1 MILCFSGSMVP
12 TAYANEKAAH
22 PLMIEKTV
30 IGRAFFDG
38 PIYGGDVV
46 IYDEAMIP
54 ILSHKAVTDMNGLF
68 TIRSPH
74 LPQSFF
80 IGISGGTV
88 LKTDAAGNT
97 DYEPFMETIGRF
109 VYRFDPKELI
119 KINIMSSLLLMAWMF
134 KPLQNYDEIKQAMH
148 DYLQFPDYYSMDDI
162 IDQADW
168 NTSLFDPQYFFE
180 GMKDNGFNQYSQFA
194 EYVADLIYRYHQDP
208 QHSVLTEYPWRN
220 MPEAMRNSALSQVI
234 SDFGAPEVYGD
245 SAQMGAAA
253 ANGGSAMG
261 DGIDM
266 IFNIFGFILNAV
278 YKNTAETEFGRT
290 LGNILMYM
298 FEGGPDP
305 AMTAIIQNLTAIREG
320 IIKIDQ
326 DLNNFWAQME
336 RELKDI
342 KRIILSQELNSACN
356 QIRNWH
362 DKLAD
367 WGKTYKETK
376 ETPQPAVVELWT
388 TEVKDPAAGVKK
400 RVEAIYNALLPVNEK
415 SVIMAWYESLNTVSN
430 PYRKPEVNAQIYE
443 AMRSNLVKMMMFQAM
458 GLNIY
463 AEMINRTYYKTD
475 SDKANAK
482 SLILD
487 FAKDVMTWFQ
497 KETGEFERVVEE
509 YALNQEWNL
518 YVNDSNLD
526 VKDRCPDFPGGLGD
540 KGILNDLDK
549 IVQRFLYAQLIYKDG
564 KIESVHQQHLIT
576 ARVVAPKKDENA
588 GIEDDFGMKG
598 LDKQSSYYWDIYN
611 EYAFNYLRG
620 ASPPDIKPGWKP
632 KDIPATPE
640 AGPGSDTAVKDFEIA
655 SLNVRVSTI
664 DIPFTIDLNDWK
676 TYVGRSPFET
686 RNTQIGSRE
695 KWDYRMIKFRKAI
708 SRNSSDIKANTDF
721 EVQFSVKNVH
731 PSGWHPNL
739 KPVNS
744 QQIDKKETIRW
755 DDKKDPALCLSFGAY
770 GVKSPQKVRVMA
782 YHGQG
787 GWHDWWYRGFHNDS
801 GTGRLFANR
810 LPAFTWFDLIP
821 LGTGWYAF
829 KDAGTRAWDFPRAFP
844 PIVFFGDKSSK
855 YIHTDGRDYVR
866 VSDHPKGPG
875 EIEFNLNYID
885 YLCAFKLGY
894 KQTVDP
900 FVVSS
905 HGTWAGV
912 FTSTQPAAKAYT
924 VKTNYPNIDNPG
936 ANTYFK
942 WRYMFAAWDRYLAD
956 GTLSDTESFNLTWVM
971 IHPEYDNLANW
982 ILDRPNNWNPVT
994 NSPIYDR
1001 VMLALE
1007 EEQTIE

>member
-1 MILCFSGSMVP
+1 MKSCSTRYSRSARCLVWWMILCFTGSMVP
-12 TAYANEKAAH
+12 TAFANEIAA
-22 PLMIEKTV
+22 PPPKIEKTV
-30 IGRAFFDG
+30 FGRAFFDG

-46 IYDEAMIP
+46 IYDEAMTP
-54 ILSHKAVTDMNGLF
+54 ILSHKAITDLNGF
-68 TIRSPH
+68 FAIQTPH
-74 LPQSFF
+74 LPPSFF
-80 IGISGGTV
+80 IGVSGGTV
-88 LKTDAAGNT
+88 VKTDTSGNT
-97 DYEPFMETIGRF
+97 GYEPFMETIGRF
-109 VYRFDPKELI
+109 VYRFDPGELV
-119 KINIMSSLLLMAWMF
+119 KVNIMSSLLLAAWAY
-134 KPLQNYDEIKQAMH
+134 KPLQNYDEIKKVMH

-168 NTSLFDPQYFFE
+168 NTALFDPQYFFE
-180 GMKDNGFNQYSQFA
+180 GMKDHGYHQYSQFA

-208 QHSVLTEYPWRN
+208 RNNSFQEYPWRN

-234 SDFGAPEVYGD
+234 SDCGAPDGYGD
-245 SAQMGAAA
+245 SAQTGAAA
-253 ANGGSAMG
+253 GGGGSAIG
-261 DGIDM
+261 EGIDM

-290 LGNILMYM
+290 LGNILMYL

-362 DKLAD
+362 DKLTE
-367 WGKTYKETK
+367 WGNAYRENKEK
-376 ETPQPAVVELWT
+376 PQPVVVDVWT
-388 TEVKDPAAGVKK
+388 TEVKDTSTGVRK
-400 RVEAIYNALLPVNEK
+400 RVEAIYNALCPVNEK
-415 SVIMAWYESLNTVSN
+415 SLIMAWYESLNTVGN

-443 AMRSNLVKMMMFQAM
+443 AMRSNLVKLMMFQAI

-463 AEMINRTYYKTD
+463 AEMINKSVSNKED
-475 SDKANAK
+475 AKA
-482 SLILD
+482 LILD
-487 FAKDVMTWFQ
+487 FVNDVMNWFK

-509 YALNQEWNL
+509 AYALNQEWNL
-518 YVNDSNLD
+518 YVNDPNLEA
-526 VKDRCPDFPGGLGD
+526 KDRCPDFPGGLGD

-576 ARVVAPKKDENA
+576 ARVVAPQKNPE
-588 GIEDDFGMKG
+588 IEEDFGLKG

-611 EYAFNYLRG
+611 EYAFSQLN
-620 ASPPDIKPGWKP
+620 SSSDIKPGWKP

-640 AGPGSDTAVKDFEIA
+640 AGPGSDTAGKDFEIA
-655 SLNVRVSTI
+655 SLNVRVSTV
-664 DIPFTIDLNDWK
+664 DIPFTIDPNDWK
-676 TYVGRSPFET
+676 TYGGRSPFET

-695 KWDYRMIKFRKAI
+695 KWNYRMVKFRKAI
-708 SRNSSDIKANTDF
+708 PLKDTDIKPNTDF

-739 KPVNS
+739 KPLNS

-755 DDKKDPALCLSFGAY
+755 DNTKDPALCLSFGAY
-770 GVKSPQKVRVMA
+770 GIKSPQKVRVMA

-787 GWHDWWYRGFHNDS
+787 GWHDWWYRGFHNNS
-801 GTGRLFANR
+801 GTGRLYANR
-810 LPAFTWFDLIP
+810 LPVFTWFDLIP
-821 LGTGWYAF
+821 MGMGWYAF
-829 KDAGTRAWDFPRAFP
+829 KDAGTRAWDFPRAYP

-855 YIHTDGRDYVR
+855 YIQTEGRDYIR

-912 FTSTQPAAKAYT
+912 FASTQPAGKVYT

-936 ANTYFK
+936 ANFYFK

-956 GTLSDTESFNLTWVM
+956 GTLSDTESFNMTWVM
-971 IHPEYDNLANW
+971 IYPEYDNLANW

-994 NSPIYDR
+994 NS
-1001 VMLALE
+1001 
-1007 EEQTIE
+1007 QK